1 MEEEEEKLIPVILGG
16 SFNSIILTFI
26 IKVVTTPVCGLN
38 MCDHLQHYFY
48 DELDGRI
55 EDFFTSTAPS
65 EDIWK
70 KFELLPTP
78 PGSPSRTS
86 PAGRMVLPLPATERS
101 SWGSDDYGVKK
112 LDPLDLFGNMSSVV
126 IKDCMWSGGFT
137 ATRVSPLPE
146 THQNELV
153 HVNAPRIQSAA
164 RQPDAQTA
172 RCVNPAAV
180 LNLPVA
186 QTRKTPASS
195 GSESRSD
202 SSGKSSGTCA
212 IDVVTVENRLK
223 KRTRTPITI
232 AVSAGPRN
240 KHFHIS
246 LHRQQHNYAA
256 PSPESED
263 ERRLRN
269 PDDDCDEE
277 PPRDKRARVA
287 LSAPSSSSSSPASS
301 DSEDATEQR
310 RNFLERKR
318 RDDLRSRFQMLRNEV
333 PGLSESAKT
342 SKVAILTH
350 ATEYLLQLQAREKRQ
365 AQERKKL
372 RARRQLLLRKISA
385 LKKP

>member
-1 MEEEEEKLIPVILGG
+1 
-16 SFNSIILTFI
+16 
-26 IKVVTTPVCGLN
+26 

-55 EDFFTSTAPS
+55 EDFLTSTAPS

-86 PAGRMVLPLPATERS
+86 PAGRMVFPLPAIERS
-101 SWGSDDYGVKK
+101 SWAPDDYGVKK

-126 IKDCMWSGGFT
+126 IKDCMWSGGFN

-153 HVNAPRIQSAA
+153 HVNAARIHSAA
-164 RQPDAQTA
+164 RQPDVQTA

-180 LNLPVA
+180 LNLPVPQA
-186 QTRKTPASS
+186 RKTLASS
-195 GSESRSD
+195 GSESHSD
-202 SSGKSSGTCA
+202 SSDDGDDDDDDDDE

-263 ERRLRN
+263 EHRLHD

-277 PPRDKRARVA
+277 PRDKRARVD

-342 SKVAILTH
+342 SKVAILTR

>member
-1 MEEEEEKLIPVILGG
+1 ME
-16 SFNSIILTFI
+16 
-26 IKVVTTPVCGLN
+26 
-38 MCDHLQHYFY
+38 CDHHQHYFY
-48 DELDGRI
+48 DEMDGRI

-78 PGSPSRTS
+78 PVSPSRTFH
-86 PAGRMVLPLPATERS
+86 AGRSLFPLPASERS
-101 SWGSDDYGVKK
+101 MWASDDYGVLPLKK
-112 LDPLDLFGNMSSVV
+112 LDPLDVFGNLSSVM
-126 IKDCMWSGGFT
+126 IKDCMWSGGFN
-137 ATRVSPLPE
+137 ATRATPRSE
-146 THQNELV
+146 THQSELA
-153 HVNAPRIQSAA
+153 HVNAPRIQSAV
-164 RQPDAQTA
+164 RQTDVQVT

-180 LNLPVA
+180 LNLPVS
-186 QTRKTPASS
+186 QSKKTPASS

-202 SSGKSSGTCA
+202 SSDDDDE

-232 AVSAGPRN
+232 AVSADPHGPRK

-256 PSPESED
+256 PSPESDD
-263 ERRLRN
+263 EHHHH
-269 PDDDCDEE
+269 PDDDDNDEE
-277 PPRDKRARVA
+277 EPLGKRVRIDPSL
-287 LSAPSSSSSSPASS
+287 LSVPSSSSSSSPASS
-301 DSEDATEQR
+301 DSEDSTEQR

-318 RDDLRSRFQMLRNEV
+318 RDDLRSRFQMLRNEI

-350 ATEYLLQLQAREKRQ
+350 ATEYLLQLRARERRQ